1 MIPEGYERE
10 TLSKEKQ
17 IILKWLD
24 TMIDELENCK
34 GNIDDF
40 DKDICDENL
49 LGKIKE
55 EFAAGLIDWLKIYL
69 NSYIDEVQITLAEDE
84 GEEASDE

>member
-10 TLSKEKQ
+10 TLSKENQ

-24 TMIDELENCK
+24 TTIDELENCK
-34 GNIDDF
+34 RNLDDF
-40 DKDICDENL
+40 DEDICDENL

-55 EFAAGLIDWLKIYL
+55 EFAEGLIDWLKIYL
-69 NSYIDEVQITLAEDE
+69 NSYIDEIQITLAEDE